1 MKFSQY
7 IFNNLTQKKIRTLL
21 CVIGIAT
28 SLVSSTVMALLT
40 DYYSSRTS
48 TFFQPF
54 PEFDEVLE
62 RGTNFIQFIPVGSTI
77 DLDVKSELDLYF
89 NIDSIPLLIVPNNE
103 DLLSLYNNYIYGVPF
118 LQQQSLFHKIYLQMG
133 RWPQNSNE
141 IVVGN
146 EYLDKREL
154 TLFNHTFPVVGVI
167 SKQYSYLDRIII
179 MDHTILEQKTGNY
192 GKTTVIFIPS
202 SLEKNISKINKF
214 EMDNS
219 HIDVLT
225 SSEIEALH
233 GQIGDFMDN
242 LVNVLSVF
250 TAGASIIFVFSL
262 ELMNIFSRKKDFD
275 IFRIL
280 GAKTNTIFQTVII
293 ENLILL
299 ISGLIVGIPV
309 SILSFS
315 LLYSYIVLKVNH
327 NATFFKGFAKGWN
340 FIFHPFQWDLF
351 IENILLIC
359 IANISFALIISLI
372 GLRQYKLSELKQ
384 KY

>member
-1 MKFSQY
+1 
-7 IFNNLTQKKIRTLL
+7 
-21 CVIGIAT
+21 
-28 SLVSSTVMALLT
+28 MALLT

-48 TFFQPF
+48 TFFRPF

-62 RGTNFIQFIPVGSTI
+62 RGTNFIQLIPVGSTI
-77 DLDVKSELDLYF
+77 DLEVKSDLDTYF
-89 NIDSIPLLIVPNNE
+89 NIDSIPLLIVPNNK
-103 DLLSLYNNYIYGVPF
+103 DLLSFYNNYIYGVPF
-118 LQQQSLFHKIYLQMG
+118 LQQQILFQSIYLQMG

-146 EYLDKREL
+146 EYLDKKEL
-154 TLFNHTFPVVGVI
+154 TLFNHTFPIVGVI

-179 MDHTILEQKTGNY
+179 MDHSILEQKTGNL

-202 SLEKNISKINKF
+202 FLEKNISKIDKF
-214 EMDNS
+214 ELENS
-219 HIDVLT
+219 HIDILT
-225 SSEIEALH
+225 SSEMEALH
-233 GQIGDFMDN
+233 GQIGDFMNN

-280 GAKTNTIFQTVII
+280 GAKTKTIFQTVVI
-293 ENLILL
+293 ENFILL
-299 ISGLIVGIPV
+299 ISGLIIGIPV

-315 LLYSYIVLKVNH
+315 LLYSYLILNVNQST
-327 NATFFKGFAKGWN
+327 TFFTGFSKGWN
-340 FIFHPFQWDLF
+340 YIFHPFQWDLF
-351 IENILLIC
+351 IENILIIS
-359 IANISFALIISLI
+359 IANIGFALIISLI